1 MQSRTHDQRPPRPHR
16 PTSGQPFSLEA
27 RRLPEGTAH
36 LPKAA
41 QDGVSLLRQLAVETA
56 ERLDFPEK
64 GYFREVVQA
73 NEEAELIACTWS
85 PGQGTPLH
93 GHGASQTVTRV
104 LEGRVLEE
112 RFLPAR
118 DGRDF
123 SYELVELGAGSWS
136 HAGLGV
142 VHRVWGL
149 EKTRTLQCTTPFNGT
164 PVVPVEAALWPML
177 DEARSRFLAHRG
189 HL

>member
-1 MQSRTHDQRPPRPHR
+1 MHAKTSPQRPARPPRPDA
-16 PTSGQPFSLEA
+16 PFTLQA
-27 RRLPEGTAH
+27 RRLPEGTGH
-36 LPKAA
+36 LPKGA
-41 QDGVSLLRQLAVETA
+41 QDGVSLLRQMGQTVA
-56 ERLDFPEK
+56 EDLSFPEK
-64 GYFREVVQA
+64 GYLREVVQA
-73 NEEAELIACTWS
+73 DAEAELIACTWS

-104 LEGRVLEE
+104 LQGTVLEE
-112 RFLPAR
+112 RFLPSR
-118 DGRDF
+118 DGEAF
-123 SYELVELGAGSWS
+123 TYELVELGAGSWS

-164 PVVPVEAALWPML
+164 PVVPVGADLWPML
-177 DEARSRFLAHRG
+177 DEARSRFLAQRG